1 MCTLRFDYLFSE
13 KKLNIPN
20 SKSEESNILH
30 DNILESLDSSSFNTF
45 AEEGYE
51 NPDRYSIRVNK
62 SGVNEMFIAGTRDI
76 RDWANNVK
84 ERFILDADKIT
95 LNKVDFSFRDQDC

>member
-1 MCTLRFDYLFSE
+1 MITFFLT
-13 KKLNIPN
+13 KLSNIPN

-30 DNILESLDSSSFNTF
+30 DNILEYLDSSNFNTF
-45 AEEGYE
+45 AEEGYK
-51 NPDRYSIRVNK
+51 NPYRYYIRVNK
-62 SGVNEMFIAGTRDI
+62 SGVNEMCIAGTRDI

-95 LNKVDFSFRDQDC
+95 LNIVDFSFLDQYC